1 MLCGDLGPMLGSP
14 GMRIRGSV
22 RVHTSA
28 KGEAP
33 AEREEPCDEDE
44 FDSFG
49 AGWLGWSDDHCR
61 PATRAPGSAISR
73 PKQISSSGVQGA
85 MSPRVGESI
94 PPPI

>member
-1 MLCGDLGPMLGSP
+1 MSLTPLPPGGIAGAYRLAGGPMLGSP
-14 GMRIRGSV
+14 AMRIRGNV

-49 AGWLGWSDDHCR
+49 VRWL
-61 PATRAPGSAISR
+61 
-73 PKQISSSGVQGA
+73 
-85 MSPRVGESI
+85 RVER
-94 PPPI
+94 